1 MSGSPNI
8 ILNGLTFTLLH
19 SLEFDNYKL
28 VLYSVDNGKEVQKY
42 TAYKSRSEGLW
53 RFAYFIPQFFGGK
66 SSFKKGDDY
75 ITTTQMH
82 MDLQCL
88 FETHYKTLPYIDM
101 AEAHQYVNQK
111 KIPEDPKR
119 ESKILAAIEPLET
132 YYERNYA
139 IRNNGRLLLP
149 DESRR
154 TSRDYVN
161 PVFLPLVALIR
172 PGEGIRRLVYAMR
185 NPAKEIDG
193 NSLGFYKRKRDYE
206 THESEIANFKTSG
219 KNIRKM
225 PRDFYFQKMQEL
237 IQEISVRDHLMRLV
251 RTNDSPLVNI
261 TFNLESTIQT
271 AIVSLFSE
279 YMKFFFKTGA
289 QPSERVCEIGMPI
302 PGSSTS
308 IQLVVYKRQLQL
320 IKNNTSF
327 DLYYVVYTIPDEF
340 PEIKGTYKTIVNLV
354 PSPSPVNEFGMNKYY
369 ISTGIYVYKIFEY
382 VEQFPRKDKP
392 LFANYVF
399 LGDLLTK
406 MWPLQ
411 DVREAATGG
420 HLNKRRRHYTTKRAH
435 NKRRHT
441 RR

>member
-1 MSGSPNI
+1 MSDSPNI
-8 ILNGLTFTLLH
+8 ILNGLTFTLLNRF
-19 SLEFDNYKL
+19 EFNSYNL

-42 TAYKSRSEGLW
+42 AAYKSRSEGLW
-53 RFAYFIPQFFGGK
+53 RFAYLIPHFGRPP
-66 SSFKKGDDY
+66 SFKKGDDY

-88 FETHYKTLPYIDM
+88 FETHYKTLPLIDM
-101 AEAHQYVNQK
+101 AEVHQYATQK
-111 KIPEDPKR
+111 KITEDPKR

-139 IRNNGRLLLP
+139 IRNNGKLLLP

-172 PGEGIRRLVYAMR
+172 PGEGITRLVYAMT
-185 NPAKEIDG
+185 NPAEEIIE
-193 NSLGFYKRKRDYE
+193 NSLGFYKRKRDGE
-206 THESEIANFKTSG
+206 IHESEIANFKTSR

-237 IQEISVRDHLMRLV
+237 LLEISEREGLLISQ
-251 RTNDSPLVNI
+251 TNDSPLVNI

-279 YMKFFFKTGA
+279 YMKFFFKTGTK
-289 QPSERVCEIGMPI
+289 PSERVCEIEMPI
-302 PGSSTS
+302 PGSTTT
-308 IQLVVYKRQLQL
+308 IKLVIYKRQLQL
-320 IKNNTSF
+320 IKDGSSF
-327 DLYYVVYTIPDEF
+327 DLYYAVYTIPNTF

-354 PSPSPVNEFGMNKYY
+354 PSPSLANEFGMNKYY
-369 ISTGIYVYKIFEY
+369 ISTGIYVYKIFDYE
-382 VEQFPRKDKP
+382 EQFPREGKP
-392 LFANYVF
+392 LFAKYVF

-420 HLNKRRRHYTTKRAH
+420 HLNKRRRHHRTKRAH
-435 NKRRHT
+435 SKRRHT